1 MDRSTRQALLAEVWN
16 AEGIEALLS
25 LLARS
30 RVVRDHQIIHE
41 LHEQSLECERTAP
54 EVSNQLQR
62 VAGLLAELHAGLRA
76 AEVIDDL
83 SGWLTWQAEVS
94 WRQSA
99 AMHELL
105 ARVAASVDDPA
116 QWPWRL
122 ERLPSLQAELDRLLG
137 AVRALTDVPPAE
149 RPARVEEDP
158 RLRWPALHAWL
169 VARAGRGDA
178 EAPAFGRLAE
188 HVQVWQRM
196 QSAAADEPERGRSEE
211 VVLAEVMELWHR
223 LDPALDQICG
233 ALGAEVVTGQRAL
246 ADALEAVALGAQSP
260 ERDLHRQL
268 YLLFHLLDE
277 PTVPVRRA
285 ALAACSRLVMSP
297 DAQAF
302 DRLTRGTLV
311 QRWAAALELHWRVLS
326 DPAAT
331 LEAAL
336 RVLDKTLPSVLD
348 GAAPRLARE
357 MLLARARLL
366 RRLTGWREG
375 RLTEAVRAYDMAL
388 GAPDDDADPIGRAR
402 ALGEQ
407 AGLRRGRREL
417 DPVAQD
423 RQVRA
428 LYDEALSLLGSSVVV
443 RARVL
448 ADYAVYLAGPLRP
461 GVEDGPHALA
471 LVDQA
476 VVLLEA
482 LPSAVREHPVVR
494 GDEAEHRVTQGNLRL
509 EVGIEPLPER
519 RAAAIFDYQEA
530 LARLGE
536 GEDLLGGLVHL
547 NLACVALGQAGQGP
561 RDELTQRALNE
572 LEHAV
577 QQLVPLPV
585 LHARAVA
592 ERAML
597 AVRAAPDPAP
607 VRERSIR
614 ELEAALQRLPAG
626 GDRVVRGRVEQQR
639 GQLYLHREGVDR
651 SQSDDR
657 TRAAECFA
665 AARGA
670 FVEGGAVR
678 LAVEAARG
686 FAEVQLRLHDEQ
698 GDPAGLTRGAVVLEQ
713 AALLAEQRW
722 AARRPGESTE
732 ELLATL
738 DGVFG
743 DLAWFQAQQGRPA
756 PIVLHTVTRAKRHW
770 AGLSMRV
777 LQGRAESASLLSPV
791 YFDPLARRLR
801 APPPVP
807 DKKAGRPM
815 SAEQLRSRVEAFAA
829 ANPEA
834 LAVDLTVTRWGTVV
848 VIVDSEGPI
857 YGTVPLS
864 RATVRRWVWGGPD
877 APGWWSHYLAY
888 REALAAGREPQ
899 AHEHEQAWRSAGA
912 ELALALGH
920 DLLVPVATALDRSL
934 AGRVVIVAA
943 GPLSG
948 VPLAAAPMGEGKVL
962 AGHAKGLAQ
971 VASLARLPA
980 GPLPAPRPD
989 RALCVLADPE
999 GPVDD
1004 PVKAPGEEPAM
1015 VDELADVVRLLASAR
1030 AEVEV
1035 LAIRG
1040 DRHGEAVFQPSAKTQ
1055 ARTTVGEQPTV
1066 DAVLDRVSRVD
1077 HLFYGG
1083 HGRADGLMLVGGG
1096 GQPVPLHAEVI
1107 RQGPRWSPGSSVL
1120 VSAATRH
1127 PPPTDDASLW
1137 AQLDALGQA
1146 GVGFVVVAGS
1156 ALPREV
1162 AREFTRGFYV
1172 YWALG
1177 RSIPEACVAA
1187 LAGVAG
1193 TDPSRFGDFMVWL
1206 GPGELGAPK

>member
-30 RVVRDHQIIHE
+30 RVVRDHEIIHE

-54 EVSNQLQR
+54 EVAVQLQR

-76 AEVIDDL
+76 AEGIDDL
-83 SGWLTWQAEVS
+83 SGWLTWQAEVP
-94 WRQSA
+94 WRQAA

-105 ARVAASVDDPA
+105 AAVAAGVDDPA

-122 ERLPSLQAELDRLLG
+122 EQLPSLQAELDRLLG
-137 AVRALTDVPPAE
+137 SVRALTDVAPAE
-149 RPARVEEDP
+149 RSRRVEDDP
-158 RLRWPALHAWL
+158 RLRWPVLHAWL
-169 VARAGRGDA
+169 VARAGRDDP
-178 EAPAFGRLAE
+178 EASAFGRLAE
-188 HVQVWQRM
+188 HLQVWQRL
-196 QSAAADEPERGRSEE
+196 QSTAADEPERGRSEE

-223 LDPALDQICG
+223 LDRALDQICG
-233 ALGAEVVTGQRAL
+233 ALGAEVVTGQRSL
-246 ADALEAVALGAQSP
+246 ADALDAVVEGAESP
-260 ERDLHRQL
+260 ERDLHRRL

-277 PTVPVRRA
+277 PAVPIRRA

-311 QRWAAALELHWRVLS
+311 QRWAAALELHWRVLP
-326 DPAAT
+326 DPVAT

-336 RVLDKTLPSVLD
+336 RVLDQTLPSVLD

-375 RLTEAVRAYDMAL
+375 QLPEAVRAYDMAL
-388 GAPDDDADPIGRAR
+388 GAPGDDADPIGRAR
-402 ALGEQ
+402 ALGEL

-423 RQVRA
+423 RRVRA

-476 VVLLEA
+476 VVLLEG

-509 EVGIEPLPER
+509 EVGIEPLTER
-519 RAAAIFDYQEA
+519 RAAAVFDYQEA

-547 NLACVALGQAGQGP
+547 NLACVALGQAGRGP
-561 RDELTQRALNE
+561 RDESTQRALTE
-572 LEHAV
+572 LEQAV
-577 QQLVPLPV
+577 PQLVPLPV
-585 LHARAVA
+585 LHARALA

-597 AVRAAPDPAP
+597 AIRAVPDPAP

-626 GDRVVRGRVEQQR
+626 SDRVVRGRVEQQL
-639 GQLYLHREGVDR
+639 GELYLHREG
-651 SQSDDR
+651 SDDR
-657 TRAAECFA
+657 RGSDDRIRAAERFA

-670 FVEGGAVR
+670 FVEGGAAR

-686 FAEVQLRLHDEQ
+686 YAEVQLRLHAEQ

-722 AARRPGESTE
+722 AARRPGEPTE
-732 ELLATL
+732 DLLATL

-756 PIVLHTVTRAKRHW
+756 PVVLHTVTRAKRHW
-770 AGLSMRV
+770 AGLSVRV
-777 LQGRAESASLLSPV
+777 LQGRAGSASMLSPA

-815 SAEQLRSRVEAFAA
+815 SAEQLRSRVEAFAV

-834 LAVDLTVTRWGTVV
+834 SALDVTVTRWGTVV
-848 VIVDSEGPI
+848 VMVDPQGPI
-857 YGTVPLS
+857 YGTVPLARS
-864 RATVRRWVWGGPD
+864 TVQRWVWGHPD
-877 APGWWSHYLAY
+877 APGWWSYYLAY
-888 REALAAGREPQ
+888 REALAAGQDARARQ
-899 AHEHEQAWRSAGA
+899 HEQAWRAAGA
-912 ELALALGH
+912 ELALALGCE
-920 DLLVPVATALDRSL
+920 LLVPVVSTLDRSL
-934 AGRVVIVAA
+934 AGRLVIVAA

-948 VPLAAAPMGEGKVL
+948 VPLAAAHMGDGKVL

-980 GPLPAPRPD
+980 GSLPAPRPD
-989 RALCVLADPE
+989 RALCVLADPGGPSGGGPAE
-999 GPVDD
+999 GS
-1004 PVKAPGEEPAM
+1004 AI

-1035 LAIRG
+1035 LATRG
-1040 DRHGEAVFQPSAKTQ
+1040 ERHGEAVFQFSAKTQ
-1055 ARTTVGEQPTV
+1055 ARTTVGEEPTV
-1066 DAVLDRVSRVD
+1066 DAVLDRVGRVD

-1137 AQLDALGQA
+1137 AQLDALGEA
-1146 GVGFVVVAGS
+1146 GVGFVVVAGG

-1187 LAGVAG
+1187 LASVAG

-1206 GPGELGAPK
+1206 GPGESEAQ